1 MGERRDFTRIGHDG
15 GNTAVEFA
23 LVLPLLVF
31 MVVGVMDVGN
41 ALNTQQQL
49 DAAAAAALSYGQSNT
64 SDTAGMQTRATA
76 YLGSKVQ
83 EADDLAVAA
92 DEECECSDGAAVL
105 CNATCSGGAAPYRF
119 LRVTAQLTY
128 KPFFAYPG
136 LGQFSMES
144 TVRRRIE

>member
-1 MGERRDFTRIGHDG
+1 MRGRSIRGRVGHDG

-49 DAAAAAALSYGQSNT
+49 DAAVSAALSYGQANT

-76 YLGSKVQ
+76 YLGDKVQ
-83 EADDLAVAA
+83 DADDLTVTAA
-92 DEECECSDGAAVL
+92 EECECSDGTAVL
-105 CNATCSGGAAPYRF
+105 CSATCSGAAPYHF

-128 KPFFAYPG
+128 KPFFSYPG
-136 LGQFSMES
+136 LEQFSMES
-144 TVRRRIE
+144 TVRRRVQ

>member
-1 MGERRDFTRIGHDG
+1 MGGRRILGLIGHDG

-31 MVVGVMDVGN
+31 IVIGVMDVGN

-49 DAAAAAALSYGQSNT
+49 DAAVSAALSYGQSNT
-64 SDTAGMQTRATA
+64 TDTAGMQTRATA
-76 YLGSKVQ
+76 YLGDKVQ
-83 EADDLAVAA
+83 EADDLTVTAA
-92 DEECECSDGAAVL
+92 EECECSDGSSVL
-105 CNATCSGGAAPYRF
+105 CSVTCSGGSSPQHF

-128 KPFFAYPG
+128 KPFFSYPG
-136 LGQFSMES
+136 LEQFSMES